1 MLLVEKIHEDSK
13 IPVRANPTD
22 SGADVFIYD
31 FKKKYEL
38 KDDDSE
44 VENTEHMFN
53 QEAKTVEVCATDI
66 NEEDDLVLYPFER
79 VMVGTGIKVTTS
91 LGKGYEIQVRPRSG
105 LCLKEALT
113 VLNTPGTV
121 DESYRGE
128 MCVILI
134 NLSGVSRIIKKGER
148 VAQIIEAPVM
158 LGEIQVV
165 ESLDNT
171 TRGADGFGSTG
182 KL

>member
-22 SGADVFIYD
+22 SGADVFVYD

-38 KDDDSE
+38 VDKEVSSE
-44 VENTEHMFN
+44 NSIYTFN
-53 QEAKTVEVCATDI
+53 QNAEIVEQCTTDI
-66 NEEDDLVLYPFER
+66 NDEDELVLYPFER

-148 VAQIIEAPVM
+148 VAQIIEAPVI

-165 ESLDNT
+165 ESLDDT
-171 TRGADGFGSTG
+171 VRGADGFGSTG
-182 KL
+182 KV